1 MRTGFRFARKRYG
14 RVPRAESATNPYL
27 AGRALALYSINVR

>member
-1 MRTGFRFARKRYG
+1 M
-14 RVPRAESATNPYL
+14 PRAESATNPYL